1 MTMSGLRTTSAPS
14 IPIVLLEIL
23 NFVFIELPVLQGI
36 LREHDLERMNV
47 IFKCKNKETKLL
59 IHSLSRTLVLSSPV
73 LVELRPWRG
82 GAERCDTLLNIR
94 SHAFNSFH
102 TDIGGDD
109 FTSHTRWRQ
118 RYFQDG
124 CRPVIFDTIYESG
137 ILSALRSLDI
147 DWHLCLA
154 ECITSLSSPP
164 GPELN

>member
-82 GAERCDTLLNIR
+82 QRCDMLPKIR
-94 SHAFNSFH
+94 SHA
-102 TDIGGDD
+102 
-109 FTSHTRWRQ
+109 
-118 RYFQDG
+118 
-124 CRPVIFDTIYESG
+124 
-137 ILSALRSLDI
+137 LRRI
-147 DWHLCLA
+147 
-154 ECITSLSSPP
+154 
-164 GPELN
+164 